1 MSNETTMNEYFT
13 FLDVLRDSGATNMF
27 GAAPYLVEVYGM
39 DKRKARDILLAWMQ
53 SKQEKADA

>member
-1 MSNETTMNEYFT
+1 MNEYFT

-27 GAAPYLVEVYGM
+27 GAAPYLVEVYGI

-53 SKQEKADA
+53 HKQENASA

>member
-1 MSNETTMNEYFT
+1 MNEYFT

>member
-1 MSNETTMNEYFT
+1 MSDETTMNEYFT

-27 GAAPYLVEVYGM
+27 GAAPYLVEVYGI

-53 SKQEKADA
+53 HKQENASA